1 MIVVFYDIF
10 ESLCR
15 QKGVSPNKACI
26 EMGLSRSISAKW
38 KSTKTNPSA
47 DVLPKIA
54 DYFEVPVDYLLGHYP
69 IIDMYEVVSYLC
81 RKNGISIR
89 QMCNAT
95 GVSESTISNLKHKRL
110 ARLSIA
116 DQVAIAN
123 YFQVS
128 TDVFCEGVLEDALP
142 NQADAES
149 IAGFHYLQKEEPS
162 LELGEPIG
170 AITGIPIIASVKAGY
185 DGLAVEDD
193 TGEYV
198 QIPSVMLRGHPGGE
212 CRAMHIRGDS
222 MYPKMQDGDIV
233 VVHIQ
238 QEVENGKVAVC
249 IVNGDE
255 GTIKRF
261 FKFSDRVEL
270 WPDNPQIP
278 KMVLKGQC
286 LESFHIYGQAIALIR
301 EDL

>member
-1 MIVVFYDIF
+1 MNSVERVKTI
-10 ESLCR
+10 CR
-15 QKGVSPNKACI
+15 ERKIPISRLERDLGYANGYIGQLRKGVLPDDRLI
-26 EMGLSRSISAKW
+26 EISKYLNV
-38 KSTKTNPSA
+38 S
-47 DVLPKIA
+47 
-54 DYFEVPVDYLLGHYP
+54 VDYLLT
-69 IIDMYEVVSYLC
+69 
-81 RKNGISIR
+81 GI
-89 QMCNAT
+89 
-95 GVSESTISNLKHKRL
+95 
-110 ARLSIA
+110 
-116 DQVAIAN
+116 
-123 YFQVS
+123 
-128 TDVFCEGVLEDALP
+128 
-142 NQADAES
+142 
-149 IAGFHYLQKEEPS
+149 QKEKPS

-185 DGLAVEDD
+185 DGMAVEDD

-198 QIPSVMLRGHPGGE
+198 QIPSVMLRGHSASE

-222 MYPKMQDGDIV
+222 MYPNMKDGDIV

-238 QEVENGKVAVC
+238 PEVENGKVAVC

-261 FKFSDRVEL
+261 FHYSDRVEL
-270 WPDNPQIP
+270 WPDNPQVP

>member
-1 MIVVFYDIF
+1 MNSVERVKAICKERKIPISRLERDLGYANGYIGQ
-10 ESLCR
+10 LR
-15 QKGVSPNKACI
+15 KGVLPDDRLI
-26 EMGLSRSISAKW
+26 EISKYLNV
-38 KSTKTNPSA
+38 S
-47 DVLPKIA
+47 
-54 DYFEVPVDYLLGHYP
+54 VDYLLT
-69 IIDMYEVVSYLC
+69 
-81 RKNGISIR
+81 GI
-89 QMCNAT
+89 
-95 GVSESTISNLKHKRL
+95 
-110 ARLSIA
+110 
-116 DQVAIAN
+116 
-123 YFQVS
+123 
-128 TDVFCEGVLEDALP
+128 
-142 NQADAES
+142 
-149 IAGFHYLQKEEPS
+149 QKEKPS

-185 DGLAVEDD
+185 DGMAVEDD

-198 QIPSVMLRGHPGGE
+198 QIPSVMLRGHSASE

-222 MYPKMQDGDIV
+222 MYPNMKDGDIV

-238 QEVENGKVAVC
+238 PEVENGKVAVC

-261 FKFSDRVEL
+261 FHYSDRVEL
-270 WPDNPQIP
+270 WPDNPQVP